1 MATKTK
7 TKQTKTYLFI
17 TILMTAFTV
26 MLLSIAENYTTLAI
40 VSMLIGVITIVY
52 GLFNVLDVSKKKINS
67 SRLKLP
73 FSPHRPIS

>member
-26 MLLSIAENYTTLAI
+26 MLLSVTENYTTLAI

-52 GLFNVLDVSKKKINS
+52 GLFNVLDVSKKKN
-67 SRLKLP
+67 KL
-73 FSPHRPIS
+73 